1 MVYNGS
7 IMMRSLVLL
16 PFLLGLAF
24 FAACIETDISV
35 PGFPQMM
42 EYFSVSE
49 AQVQLT
55 MSLNFL
61 GFCLAGLFYGPLSD
75 SYGRRP
81 VMLFGNALFLI
92 AAIGTATSTHIITLI
107 FWRFLQGIGAAAT
120 FTVAFAIIADAY
132 QGQRASDLVNRL
144 NACVTAFMAGAP
156 VAGGFLVE
164 AFGWRS
170 TYSTV
175 AGLCLISTLL
185 IVFFLPETNNHRK
198 QFLPKQIL
206 KDFRVLL
213 TDKDFMALTM
223 GLTFQCAGYMAFV
236 ASAVFA
242 YTDLFH
248 QSLISF
254 TLHQGLVI
262 SAFSGVS
269 FFGGKINR
277 LIGVRTAMV
286 LGLVLNVIGAAMLF
300 ILAAGGIR
308 EAVAYTSAMCLFAI
322 GVALCYGVTFT
333 ASMELFPNLKGAAA
347 SLNGSVRLLIIALAI
362 YGVGLIADGTF
373 INETALISLS
383 AVIGAALLGYA
394 ALKPRVASFF
404 LKGTVEEVPLH

>member
-1 MVYNGS
+1 
-7 IMMRSLVLL
+7 MRSLVLL

-42 EYFSVSE
+42 AYFSVTE
-49 AQVQLT
+49 AEVQLT

-75 SYGRRP
+75 SFGRRP
-81 VMLFGNALFLI
+81 IMLFGNVLFLI
-92 AAIGTATSTHIITLI
+92 AAIGTATSSHISTLI

-156 VAGGFLVE
+156 IAGGFLVE

-175 AGLCLISTLL
+175 AGLCLISTTL
-185 IVFFLPETNNHRK
+185 IVFFLPETNTQRK
-198 QFLPKQIL
+198 IFKPKQIM

-213 TDKDFMALTM
+213 SDLDFLALTM

-242 YTDLFH
+242 YIDQFH

-269 FFGGKINR
+269 FFGGQINR
-277 LIGVRTAMV
+277 LMGVRTAMV
-286 LGLVLNVIGAAMLF
+286 LGLVLNVLGALLLFMLS
-300 ILAAGGIR
+300 LLEVK
-308 EAVAYTSAMCLFAI
+308 EAIAFTSAMCLFGV

-333 ASMELFPNLKGAAA
+333 ASMELHPNLKGAAA
-347 SLNGSVRLLIIALAI
+347 SLNGSIRLFIISIAI
-362 YGVGLIADGTF
+362 WSVGLIANGTF
-373 INETALISLS
+373 IPETTLILLS
-383 AVIGAALLGYA
+383 AILGAAFLGYA
-394 ALKPRVASFF
+394 AIKPRVASFF
-404 LKGTVEEVPLH
+404 LKGSVGEVSLH

>member
-1 MVYNGS
+1 
-7 IMMRSLVLL
+7 MRSIVLL

-42 EYFSVSE
+42 DYFGVSE
-49 AQVQLT
+49 AEVQLT
-55 MSLNFL
+55 MSLNFF
-61 GFCLAGLFYGPLSD
+61 GFCLAGLLYGPLSD

-81 VMLFGNALFLI
+81 IMLFGNTLFLI
-92 AAIGTATSTHIITLI
+92 AAIGTASSTHIGSLI
-107 FWRFLQGIGAAAT
+107 AWRFLQGIGASAT

-132 QGQRASDLVNRL
+132 SGQRASDLVNRL

-156 VAGGFLVE
+156 IAGGFLVE

-175 AGLCLISTLL
+175 AALCLISTLL
-185 IVFFLPETNNHRK
+185 IVFFLPETNQHRK
-198 QFLPKQIL
+198 LFRPKQIL
-206 KDFRVLL
+206 KDFRILL
-213 TDKDFMALTM
+213 SDFDFMALTM

-262 SAFSGVS
+262 AVFSGVS
-269 FFGGKINR
+269 FFSGQINR
-277 LIGVRTAMV
+277 LLGVKMAM
-286 LGLVLNVIGAAMLF
+286 LSGLVLNVMGAATLF
-300 ILAAGGIR
+300 ILAALGVQ
-308 EAVAYTSAMCLFAI
+308 EAAAFTSAMCLFAV

-333 ASMELFPNLKGAAA
+333 ASMELFPSLKGAAA
-347 SLNGSVRLLIIALAI
+347 SLNGSIRLLIIALAI
-362 YGVGLIADGTF
+362 YGVGLIANGTF
-373 INETALISLS
+373 IPEAALISVS
-383 AVIGAALLGYA
+383 AVIGAILLGIA
-394 ALKPRVASFF
+394 AQKPRVVSFF
-404 LKGTVEEVPLH
+404 LKGNDPTLSQNETFHLG

>member
-1 MVYNGS
+1 
-7 IMMRSLVLL
+7 MRSLVLL

-49 AQVQLT
+49 AGVQLT

-61 GFCLAGLFYGPLSD
+61 GFCLAGLLYGPLSD

-81 VMLFGNALFLI
+81 IMLFGNILFLI
-92 AAIGTATSTHIITLI
+92 AAIGTASSTHIASLI
-107 FWRFLQGIGAAAT
+107 FWRFLQGIGASAT

-132 QGQRASDLVNRL
+132 QGQRASNLINRL

-156 VAGGFLVE
+156 IAGGFLVE

-175 AGLCLISTLL
+175 AALCLISTVL
-185 IVFFLPETNNHRK
+185 IVFFLPETNNHK
-198 QFLPKQIL
+198 KLFQPKQIL
-206 KDFRVLL
+206 KDFRLLL
-213 TDKDFMALTM
+213 TDFDFMALTM

-262 SAFSGVS
+262 AFFSGVS
-269 FFGGKINR
+269 FFGGQINR
-277 LIGVRTAMV
+277 WIGAH
-286 LGLVLNVIGAAMLF
+286 AAMLLGLFLNVLGAALLF
-300 ILAAGGIR
+300 IIATVGVQEAA
-308 EAVAYTSAMCLFAI
+308 AYTSAMCLFSI

-333 ASMELFPNLKGAAA
+333 VSMELFPSLKGAAA
-347 SLNGSVRLLIIALAI
+347 SLNGSIRLLLIALAI
-362 YGVGLIADGTF
+362 WGVGLIANGTF
-373 INETALISLS
+373 IPETGLIALS
-383 AVIGAALLGYA
+383 AVFGACLLGFA
-394 ALKPRVASFF
+394 SKKPRVASFF
-404 LKGTVEEVPLH
+404 LKGSVEEVPLH